1 MILDSEVLKQLI
13 EQVADVSS
21 KLPEFV
27 EKDYYSILL
36 LKQIVCRRDDVVFKG
51 GTCLSKCFKVINR
64 FSEDIDISL
73 NVEHLSIGQRKKL
86 VHDDMNSSIS
96 DVKLLLS
103 NSDNIRSRRWF
114 NRYICAY
121 DTFFRSSNITNNV
134 ILELAT
140 QSPSDLFEIKECQTF
155 IGEYLDSIGQHD
167 LCVEYG
173 LEKFSVKVQKLER
186 TFVDK
191 VYAICDY
198 QISKKLVRNSRHI
211 YDLHRILPLI
221 KLDSSLVDL
230 FSRIREY
237 RLVNP
242 MCYSVLGDYKLHELI
257 SSIIKEDTFKSD
269 FNNVTRPLLYDT
281 TEYSECI
288 KSLEIIK
295 QFLKDNNL

>member
-1 MILDSEVLKQLI
+1 MISNNDLLLTLIKQC
-13 EQVADVSS
+13 S
-21 KLPEFV
+21 KKYNISQEYV
-27 EKDYYSILL
+27 EKDYYAISL
-36 LKQIVCRRDDVVFKG
+36 LKKLCEKRTEIVFKG
-51 GTCLSKCFKVINR
+51 GTCLSKCFKIINR
-64 FSEDIDISL
+64 FSEDIDVSL
-73 NVEHLSIGQRKKL
+73 DVERLSYKERKIL
-86 VHDDMNSSIS
+86 AHSNIENSLLEANL
-96 DVKLLLS
+96 KLLNKDS
-103 NSDNIRSRRWF
+103 IRSRRWF
-114 NRYICAY
+114 NQYRGEYESVISNN
-121 DTFFRSSNITNNV
+121 SSNKI

-140 QSPSDLFEIKECQTF
+140 QSPSFPEEIKECQTF

-173 LEKFSVKVQKLER
+173 LEKFPVKVQKLER

-198 QISKKLVRNSRHI
+198 QISKKLTRNSRHI
-211 YDLHRILPLI
+211 YDLHRILQLI

-237 RLVNP
+237 RLINQ
-242 MCYSVLGDYKLHELI
+242 MCYSVLGDYKLHELV
-257 SSIIKEDTFKSD
+257 SNIIKEDTFKSD
-269 FNNVTRPLLYDT
+269 FNNVTKPLLYDT

>member
-1 MILDSEVLKQLI
+1 MISDSEVLKQLI

-86 VHDDMNSSIS
+86 VHDDMNNSIS
-96 DVKLLLS
+96 DIKLLLS

-173 LEKFSVKVQKLER
+173 LEKFPVKVQKLER

-198 QISKKLVRNSRHI
+198 QISKKLTRNSRHI
-211 YDLHRILPLI
+211 YDLYKILPLI
-221 KLDSSLVDL
+221 KLDLSLVDL

-242 MCYSVLGDYKLHELI
+242 MCYSVLGDYKLFELV
-257 SSIIKEDTFKSD
+257 SNIIKEDTFKSD
-269 FNNVTRPLLYDT
+269 FNNVTMPLLYDT
-281 TEYSECI
+281 TE
-288 KSLEIIK
+288 
-295 QFLKDNNL
+295 